1 MKITKE
7 QKQEKLNAIV
17 ESAIS
22 VFVALGYEKTTFKD
36 IADKMGIARS
46 TIYLYFKDKFELL
59 KACINYQFGQNK
71 ELFLKMDFDKYQNQ
85 KEALIEILSR
95 LEQISKEQ
103 NLKQFIVTIA
113 AQAVHDENIANLWEH
128 EVFSNLKALWQEI
141 GSRLKLTEAT
151 SQFYFTIIYSVFFTT
166 NYTSTCFKEQDPMM
180 NFSLF
185 IKLLKEQIESNKLLK
200 MELNHE

>member
-113 AQAVHDENIANLWEH
+113 AQAVHDENIANLWKH

-166 NYTSTCFKEQDPMM
+166 NYTSTCVKEQDPMM

>member
-113 AQAVHDENIANLWEH
+113 AQAVHDENIANLWKH
-128 EVFSNLKALWQEI
+128 EVFSNLKVLWQEI

-166 NYTSTCFKEQDPMM
+166 NYTSICFKEQDPMM

>member
-71 ELFLKMDFDKYQNQ
+71 ELFLKMDFDKYKNQ

-113 AQAVHDENIANLWEH
+113 AQAVHDENIANLWKH
-128 EVFSNLKALWQEI
+128 EVFSNLKVLWQEI

-166 NYTSTCFKEQDPMM
+166 NYTSICFKEQDPMM

>member
-113 AQAVHDENIANLWEH
+113 AQAVHDENISKLWKH
-128 EVFSNLKALWQEI
+128 EVFSNLKVLWQEI
-141 GSRLKLTEAT
+141 R
-151 SQFYFTIIYSVFFTT
+151 
-166 NYTSTCFKEQDPMM
+166 
-180 NFSLF
+180 
-185 IKLLKEQIESNKLLK
+185 
-200 MELNHE
+200 